1 MFRRM
6 FYSFNTVTQNWSK
19 VVIQNV
25 KNIIIIINIFLLVIY
40 VKLICKNENCESTSY
55 KKLNKLKM
63 PINYILF
70 YSSLFNP
77 YVLKYQHSR
86 LRFLITLLIIFIC
99 SELLDILS
107 KNFAIKYNKQVK
119 KLQVLYIG
127 VLWLLQ
133 A

>member
-1 MFRRM
+1 M
-6 FYSFNTVTQNWSK
+6 K
-19 VVIQNV
+19 IV
-25 KNIIIIINIFLLVIY
+25 KALLT
-40 VKLICKNENCESTSY
+40 KNGI
-55 KKLNKLKM
+55 KLKM

-99 SELLDILS
+99 SELLDDLS
-107 KNFAIKYNKQVK
+107 NNCAIKYNKQVK

-133 A
+133 P